1 MEQKM
6 TPKEVKQAIK
16 DGKEVFFDDIEY
28 HWSLGV
34 KDRPQI
40 LTYQVYKAKGLNT
53 YYLKLV
59 KAIRHT
65 KEGVKFEFTESAKKS
80 QAKHKFNEPIRAI
93 VKNSIG
99 EVLIGGGENYYI
111 GNEK

>member
-1 MEQKM
+1 MK
-6 TPKEVKQAIK
+6 PKEVKEAIEN
-16 DGKEVFFDDIEY
+16 GKEVFFDDKEY
-28 HWSLGV
+28 HWSLNV

-40 LTYQVYKAKGLNT
+40 LTYQVYKPKGLNK

-65 KEGVKFEFTESAKKS
+65 KDGVKFDITEFAKKS
-80 QAKHKFNEPIRAI
+80 QAKLKFNEPLKAI

-99 EVLIGGGENYYI
+99 EVLIGGGENYYV
-111 GNEK
+111 GEKNEKL

>member
-1 MEQKM
+1 MNAKQ
-6 TPKEVKQAIK
+6 VKQAIE

-40 LTYQVYKAKGLNT
+40 LTYQVYKPKGSNK

-65 KEGVKFEFTESAKKS
+65 KDGVKFDITEFAKKS
-80 QAKHKFNEPIRAI
+80 QAKLKFNEPLRAI

-99 EVLIGGGENYYI
+99 EVLIGGGENYYV

>member
-1 MEQKM
+1 
-6 TPKEVKQAIK
+6 
-16 DGKEVFFDDIEY
+16 
-28 HWSLGV
+28 
-34 KDRPQI
+34 
-40 LTYQVYKAKGLNT
+40 LNT

-80 QAKHKFNEPIRAI
+80 QAKLKFNEPLRAI
-93 VKNSIG
+93 VKNSCG

>member
-1 MEQKM
+1 M
-6 TPKEVKQAIK
+6 TPQEVKQAIK
-16 DGKEVFFDDIEY
+16 NGKKVFFDDIEY

-53 YYLKLV
+53 YYLKLF

-65 KEGVKFEFTESAKKS
+65 KEGVKFECTKSVKKS
-80 QAKHKFNEPIRAI
+80 QEKLKFNEPYKSYLLKIHIWQSFNWHWRR
-93 VKNSIG
+93 K
-99 EVLIGGGENYYI
+99 L
-111 GNEK
+111 

>member
-1 MEQKM
+1 MNA
-6 TPKEVKQAIK
+6 KEVKQAISE
-16 DGKEVFFDDIEY
+16 GKNVFFDDIEY
-28 HWSLGV
+28 HWSLIV

-65 KEGVKFEFTESAKKS
+65 KDGVKFDITEFAKKS
-80 QAKHKFNEPIRAI
+80 QAKLKLNEPLRAI
-93 VKNSIG
+93 VKNSCG